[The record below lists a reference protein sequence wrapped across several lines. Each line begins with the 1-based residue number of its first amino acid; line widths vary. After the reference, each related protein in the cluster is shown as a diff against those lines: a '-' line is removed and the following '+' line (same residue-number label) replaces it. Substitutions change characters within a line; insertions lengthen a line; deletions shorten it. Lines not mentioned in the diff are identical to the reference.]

1 MEGRQLIS
9 REEMTAK
16 IWAAV
21 HARRDPDTVLISRTD
36 AVAVTGF
43 DDACQRAAACR
54 DAGAD
59 VIFVEALQTP
69 EQVQSAAARVGAPLM
84 ANMVEQ
90 APLDTADRLFSMG
103 FRIAIYPAAP
113 LYAATKAVGD
123 LLRLLRETGDLRPCM
138 EREVDFPAFNR
149 MIGLEELRAL
159 EASFSP
165 RG

>member
-9 REEMTAK
+9 RVEMTAK
-16 IWAAV
+16 IRAAV
-21 HARRDPDTVLISRTD
+21 HAQRDPDTVLIARTN

-54 DAGAD
+54 YAGAD
-59 VIFVEALQTP
+59 MIFVEALQTP

-103 FRIAIYPAAP
+103 FRIAICPMAP
-113 LYAATKAVGD
+113 LCAATKAAGD
-123 LLRLLRETGDLRPCM
+123 LLRETGDLRPCM

-159 EASFSP
+159 EASFFP

>member
-16 IWAAV
+16 IRAAV
-21 HARRDPDTVLISRTD
+21 HARRDPNTVLIARTD

-103 FRIAIYPAAP
+103 FRITIYPAAP
-113 LYAATKAVGD
+113 LYAATKAAGD
-123 LLRLLRETGDLRPCM
+123 LLRETGDLRPCT
-138 EREVDFPAFNR
+138 EREVGFPAFNR

>member
-16 IWAAV
+16 IRAAV

-69 EQVQSAAARVGAPLM
+69 EQIQSAAARVGAPLT
-84 ANMVEQ
+84 ANMVEHGKT
-90 APLDTADRLFSMG
+90 PWTRRTAFSAWASPSPSLRRPPSTPPQRRRG
-103 FRIAIYPAAP
+103 TCCGNPGICGPARSGRW
-113 LYAATKAVGD
+113 V
-123 LLRLLRETGDLRPCM
+123 
-138 EREVDFPAFNR
+138 
-149 MIGLEELRAL
+149 
-159 EASFSP
+159 SP
-165 RG
+165 PSTA

>member
-1 MEGRQLIS
+1 
-9 REEMTAK
+9 MTAK
-16 IWAAV
+16 IRAAV
-21 HARRDPDTVLISRTD
+21 HARRDPDTVLIAQTD
-36 AVAVTGF
+36 TVAVTGF

-54 DAGAD
+54 DAGAG
-59 VIFVEALQTP
+59 VIFVEALQMP

-103 FRIAIYPAAP
+103 FRIAICPMAP
-113 LYAATKAVGD
+113 LYAAAKAAGD
-123 LLRLLRETGDLRPCM
+123 LLRETGDLRPCM
-138 EREVDFPAFNR
+138 EREVDFPAFNC

-165 RG
+165 GAEHERRQL

>member
-1 MEGRQLIS
+1 M
-9 REEMTAK
+9 
-16 IWAAV
+16 
-21 HARRDPDTVLISRTD
+21 
-36 AVAVTGF
+36 
-43 DDACQRAAACR
+43 
-54 DAGAD
+54 
-59 VIFVEALQTP
+59 IFVEALQTP
-69 EQVQSAAARVGAPLM
+69 EQVQSAARVGAPLM

-90 APLDTADRLFSMG
+90 APPGHGGPPFQHGLPHRHLPG
-103 FRIAIYPAAP
+103 GP

-123 LLRLLRETGDLRPCM
+123 LLRETGDLRPCM

>member
-1 MEGRQLIS
+1 MEDRQLIS
-9 REEMTAK
+9 REEMTTK
-16 IWAAV
+16 IRSAV
-21 HARRDPDTVLISRTD
+21 HARRDPDTVLIARTD

-90 APLDTADRLFSMG
+90 APLDTADRL
-103 FRIAIYPAAP
+103 
-113 LYAATKAVGD
+113 
-123 LLRLLRETGDLRPCM
+123 LRETGDLRPCM

>member
-1 MEGRQLIS
+1 MEDRQLIS

-16 IWAAV
+16 IRSAV

-69 EQVQSAAARVGAPLM
+69 EQVRSAAARVGAPLM

-113 LYAATKAVGD
+113 STPPRRRWGTCCGKPG
-123 LLRLLRETGDLRPCM
+123 TCG
-138 EREVDFPAFNR
+138 PAWNGR
-149 MIGLEELRAL
+149 WI
-159 EASFSP
+159 SP
-165 RG
+165 PSTA